1 MKTKI
6 IATGDSFITKPMPEY
21 DGFNEIKDIITAHD
35 VRFNNLE
42 ITIHEKEGYPATFSG
57 GTWAM
62 AEPSRLDDL
71 NKYGFNVYNTANN
84 HSLDYSHGGLLATID
99 NLKVRG
105 VAFAGTGKDMES
117 ASAPAYIKTDGG
129 TVAVLGA
136 SSTFHDSDIAGPS
149 NDAIFGRPGLNT
161 VRVKETY
168 YVTRDEFSALKS
180 IAKTTDINSFEDFK
194 VKNGYSLPSPDGV
207 LNFGGHRFVM
217 ASKSYKKTEPHAA
230 DMSRIENEIKKA
242 RENADIVLVSMHSH
256 EIKNADP
263 VIPDDFYVEFAHRCI
278 DAGADAILGHG
289 PHELR
294 GIEIYNGKPIFYS
307 LGNFIFQTETV
318 SLQPAEAYLSK
329 GFDKNTS
336 VKEYMNA
343 RSKGGTQGYIVQP
356 NIWRAVM
363 ASFTVNDKKLTDIT
377 LYPIDI
383 GLDTK
388 TKTVGFPTLS
398 HSADTLEYL
407 KELSKPFGTDL
418 KITGSTAKVVL

>member
-1 MKTKI
+1 MKTTI
-6 IATGDSFITKPMPEY
+6 IATGDSFITKPLDAY
-21 DGFNEIKDIITAHD
+21 NGFDEIKDVIMSHD
-35 VRFNNLE
+35 IRFNNLE
-42 ITIHEKEGYPATFSG
+42 ITIHEKQGYPAAFSG

-62 AEPSRLDDL
+62 AEPERLSDL

-84 HSLDYSHGGLLATID
+84 HSLDYSHGGLLATIE
-99 NLKVRG
+99 NLKARN
-105 VAFAGTGKDMES
+105 VAYCGTGCDMES
-117 ASAPAYIKTDGG
+117 ASAPCYIKTGDT
-129 TVAVLGA
+129 TVAIIGA
-136 SSTFHDSDIAGPS
+136 CSTFHDSDIAGPC

-168 YVTRDEFSALKS
+168 YVTKAEFDALKN
-180 IAKTTDINSFEDFK
+180 IAKTTDINSYEDFK

-207 LNFGGHRFVM
+207 LNFGGHTFM
-217 ASKSYKKTEPHAA
+217 LADKSYKKTEPNAT
-230 DMSRIENEIKKA
+230 DMARIENEIKMA

-256 EIKNADP
+256 EIKDANP
-263 VIPDDFYVEFAHRCI
+263 TVPDEFYVEFCHKCI

-294 GIEIYNGKPIFYS
+294 GIEIYKEKPIFYS

-343 RSKGGTQGYIVQP
+343 RSHGGTSGYIVQP
-356 NIWRAVM
+356 NIWRAAM
-363 ASFTVNDKKLTDIT
+363 ASITIEDGKITDIT

-383 GLDTK
+383 GLDNNTK
-388 TKTVGFPTLS
+388 QVSFPTLS
-398 HSADTLEYL
+398 HSRDTLSYIAD
-407 KELSKPFGTDL
+407 LSKPFGT
-418 KITGSTAKVVL
+418 KIDIDTAKVIL

>member
-1 MKTKI
+1 MKTTI

-21 DGFNEIKDIITAHD
+21 NGFSEIKDIIMSHD

-42 ITIHEKEGYPATFSG
+42 ITIHEKKGYPAAFSG

-62 AEPSRLDDL
+62 AEPKRLDDL

-84 HSLDYSHGGLLATID
+84 HSLDYSHGGLIATIE
-99 NLKVRG
+99 NLKSRG
-105 VAFAGTGKDMES
+105 VAFCGTGEDMES
-117 ASAPAYIKTDGG
+117 ASAPCYIKTDNT
-129 TVAVLGA
+129 TVALLGA

-168 YVTRDEFSALKS
+168 YVTRDEFDALKK
-180 IAKTTDINSFEDFK
+180 IAKTTDINSYEDFK
-194 VKNGYSLPSPDGV
+194 IKNGYSLPSPDGI

-217 ASKSYKKTEPHAA
+217 SDKSYKKTEPHPA
-230 DMSRIENEIKKA
+230 DMTRMEAEIKNAKK
-242 RENADIVLVSMHSH
+242 NADIVLVSMHSH
-256 EIKNADP
+256 EIKDADP
-263 VIPDDFYVEFAHRCI
+263 VIPDDFYVEFCHKCI

-294 GIEIYNGKPIFYS
+294 GIEMYNGKPIFYS

-329 GFDKNTS
+329 GFDKNTP
-336 VKEYMNA
+336 VKEYMQA
-343 RSKGGTQGYIVQP
+343 RSKNGTSGYIVQP

-363 ASFTVNDKKLTDIT
+363 ASLTMDNGKVTDIT

-388 TKTVGFPTLS
+388 TKQVSFPTLS
-398 HSADTLEYL
+398 HSKDTLEYL
-407 KELSKPFGTDL
+407 ADLSKPFGT
-418 KITGSTAKVVL
+418 KIDIENAKVVLGE